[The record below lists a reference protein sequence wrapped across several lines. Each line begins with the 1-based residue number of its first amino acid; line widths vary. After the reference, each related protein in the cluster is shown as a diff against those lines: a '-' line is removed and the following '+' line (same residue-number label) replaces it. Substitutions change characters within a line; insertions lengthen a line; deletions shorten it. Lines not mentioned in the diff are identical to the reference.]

1 MTATMFPRRSPKES
15 AGVARRCQGVMDL
28 LLPATDAGVLVQLVL
43 VAIVASVVSVIA
55 RRNRDVRLA
64 VVGLTV
70 LTVGL
75 LALRAV
81 H

>member
-1 MTATMFPRRSPKES
+1 
-15 AGVARRCQGVMDL
+15 MDL
-28 LLPATDAGVLVQLVL
+28 LLPATDAGVLTQLVL
-43 VAIVASVVSVIA
+43 VVIVASVALVIT

-70 LTVGL
+70 LTVSLMG
-75 LALRAV
+75 LRAV